1 MGDYAVEITRSDT
14 AGAQRP
20 QKPPTGREKPAVAA
34 LRRTVD
40 AHQKAHGHPK
50 RTA

>member
-1 MGDYAVEITRSDT
+1 MSGYANEISRGDT

-20 QKPPTGREKPAVAA
+20 QKPPTHKEKPAVAA
-34 LRRTVD
+34 LRRQVD

-50 RTA
+50 RG